1 VLCALFPADELR
13 TLPFHR
19 IVRTHLSSDALVA
32 ALRSVAQVTPAD
44 DAEAATPEGPGTF
57 GVYHDHRWWRLEPH
71 DTVIA
76 LDVAWLQ
83 HVVLADLMGI
93 VSPTTDPHLGH
104 LTASVGTAE
113 LVSRCDSTGAAAF
126 LLAATPTEAIMD
138 AADRNEVLPPKSS
151 YFTPKPRSG
160 VFVVSRRV
168 DD

>member
-1 VLCALFPADELR
+1 
-13 TLPFHR
+13 
-19 IVRTHLSSDALVA
+19 
-32 ALRSVAQVTPAD
+32 
-44 DAEAATPEGPGTF
+44 
-57 GVYHDHRWWRLEPH
+57 
-71 DTVIA
+71 
-76 LDVAWLQ
+76 
-83 HVVLADLMGI
+83 MGI